1 MKLRLKDRILVMLQ
15 SFFLCV
21 LGLFFTGSFLWFIL
35 LLIPLTYVIIG
46 GKKHV

>member
-21 LGLFFTGSFLWFIL
+21 LGFFFTGSFLWFIL
-35 LLIPLTYVIIG
+35 LLVPLTYVIIG
-46 GKKHV
+46 GGKHV

>member
-21 LGLFFTGSFLWFIL
+21 LGFFFTGSFLWFIL
-35 LLIPLTYVIIG
+35 LIIPIVYVWLG